1 MAKVKFNRN
10 EKHDNIGNIEV
21 KVSKNEN
28 PTEKIKGLWERARE
42 THPERPVS
50 ENWPEYENLDAR
62 PENN

>member
-28 PTEKIKGLWERARE
+28 PTERIKGLWERARE

-50 ENWPEYENLDAR
+50 ENWPGYENLDAR

>member
-1 MAKVKFNRN
+1 MKKVKFNRN

-28 PTEKIKGLWERARE
+28 PTRIKEIWERARE

-62 PENN
+62 PENK

>member
-28 PTEKIKGLWERARE
+28 PTERIKGLWERARE

-50 ENWPEYENLDAR
+50 KNWPEYKKLDAR
-62 PENN
+62 PERK

>member
-10 EKHDNIGNIEV
+10 EKCNIGSI
-21 KVSKNEN
+21 KVSKNED
-28 PTEKIKGLWERARE
+28 PTERIKGLWERARE

>member
-10 EKHDNIGNIEV
+10 ESNVGNIKV

-28 PTEKIKGLWERARE
+28 PTERIKGLWERARE

-50 ENWPEYENLDAR
+50 EN
-62 PENN
+62 

>member
-28 PTEKIKGLWERARE
+28 PTERIKGLWERARE

-62 PENN
+62 KELR

>member
-10 EKHDNIGNIEV
+10 EKCNVGSINV

-28 PTEKIKGLWERARE
+28 PTERIKGLWERARE

>member
-28 PTEKIKGLWERARE
+28 PTERIKGLWERARE

-62 PENN
+62 SENN

>member
-28 PTEKIKGLWERARE
+28 PTERIKGLWERARE
-42 THPERPVS
+42 THPERPV
-50 ENWPEYENLDAR
+50 
-62 PENN
+62 

>member
-28 PTEKIKGLWERARE
+28 PTERIKWLWERARE

>member
-28 PTEKIKGLWERARE
+28 PTERIKGLWERARE

-50 ENWPEYENLDAR
+50 ENWPEYEKFGR
-62 PENN
+62 KT